1 LRKAWLSR
9 RFHGEKSPRRF
20 SNEPSTQ
27 GIFMTSPSAPSA
39 HRNRLA
45 GETSPYLLQHAAN
58 PVDWYPWGE
67 AALERARRENKP
79 ILLSI
84 GYSACHWCH
93 VMAHESFEDPATAAV
108 MNELF
113 VNIKVDRE
121 ERPDLDKIY
130 QLAQQMLTQRSGGW
144 PLTMFLAPGTQRPFF
159 GGTYFPKEP
168 RYGMPAFTDLL
179 RRVSE
184 FHRTHA
190 DDIAKQSEALQQA
203 FAEMSPPAASAATAL
218 TLAPLETARERLADE
233 FDAQFGGFGSAP
245 KFPHPTN
252 IDFLLRAW
260 RATAASD
267 APDLHSLYMAT
278 LTLQRMAEGGI
289 YDHLGGGFARYSVDQ
304 YWMIPHFEKMLYD
317 NGQLLRIYA
326 NAALA
331 TGDELFRRVATET
344 AEWII
349 RDLQAP
355 SGGYWSTL
363 DADSEGHEGKFYV
376 WDADEVR
383 ALLPAL
389 AYEALARRFGLDR
402 EPNFEGKW
410 HLHAYATEQEVA
422 TELGIDAVEVQR
434 RLAEAKQILL
444 AKRNTRVWPGR
455 DEKILTSWNGLAI
468 AGMAVAA
475 RVLGR
480 PDLAESAT
488 RAVDF
493 IRQHLFRDGRLL
505 AVYKDGK
512 SRFAAYLDDYA
523 FLLDALLELLQTRWR
538 SSDLQLAIALADALL
553 QHFSDAESGG
563 FYFTADDH
571 EQLIHRSKSFG
582 DEAVPAG
589 NAIAAQAL
597 TRLGLLLGETRYL
610 DAAARTLRAAWA
622 PVQHYPHAHASMLVA
637 LAEHLDPPEQVI
649 IRGPIDE
656 ATRWRDSVTK
666 KYSPMRQVFA
676 IEADAPGLPEALAA
690 KRALDGCV
698 AYVCRGMTCS
708 EPIRA
713 LAPLLALAG

>member
-1 LRKAWLSR
+1 
-9 RFHGEKSPRRF
+9 
-20 SNEPSTQ
+20 
-27 GIFMTSPSAPSA
+27 MTT

-45 GETSPYLLQHAAN
+45 GETSPYLLQHAGN
-58 PVDWYPWGE
+58 PVDWYPWSE
-67 AALERARRENKP
+67 EALERARADNKP

-93 VMAHESFEDPATAAV
+93 VMAHESFEDPASAAV

-179 RRVSE
+179 RRVSG
-184 FHRTHA
+184 FYRTHGE
-190 DDIAKQSEALQQA
+190 DIAKQSEALQQA
-203 FAEMSPPAASAATAL
+203 FAEMSPPAAAADTAL
-218 TLAPLETARERLADE
+218 TLAPLAAARERLADE
-233 FDAQFGGFGSAP
+233 FDAQFGGFGAAP

-252 IDFLLRAW
+252 IEFLLRQW

-267 APDLHSLYMAT
+267 TPDLHSLYMAT
-278 LTLQRMAEGGI
+278 LTLKRMAEGGI

-344 AEWII
+344 AEWIV
-349 RDLQAP
+349 RDMQAP

-376 WDADEVR
+376 WDAAEVR
-383 ALLPAL
+383 ALLSQPV
-389 AYEALARRFGLDR
+389 YEAFARRFGLDGTA
-402 EPNFEGKW
+402 NFEGKW
-410 HLHAYATEQEVA
+410 HLHAYRADEDIA
-422 TELGIDAVEVQR
+422 TELGIETAEVQR
-434 RLAEAKQILL
+434 RLAEARQILL
-444 AKRNTRVWPGR
+444 AKRNARVWPGR

-475 RVLGR
+475 RALGR
-480 PDLAESAT
+480 SDFAESAT

-493 IRQHLFRDGRLL
+493 IREHLFRDGRLL
-505 AVYKDGK
+505 AVHKDGQ

-538 SSDLQLAIALADALL
+538 SSDLQLATALADALL
-553 QHFSDAESGG
+553 QHFGDTENGG

-622 PVQHYPHAHASMLVA
+622 PLQHYPHAHASMLVA

-649 IRGPIDE
+649 IRGPRDE
-656 ATRWRDSVTK
+656 AAGWRDTLAK

-676 IEADAPGLPEALAA
+676 IEAQAQGLPEMLAA
-690 KRALDGCV
+690 KRAMDATV
-698 AYVCRGMTCS
+698 AYVCRGTVCS

-713 LAPLLALAG
+713 LAALLALAG

>member
-1 LRKAWLSR
+1 MAT
-9 RFHGEKSPRRF
+9 H
-20 SNEPSTQ
+20 
-27 GIFMTSPSAPSA
+27 SAASS

-45 GETSPYLLQHAAN
+45 AETSPYLLQHAAN

-67 AALERARRENKP
+67 EALERARREDKP

-93 VMAHESFEDPATAAV
+93 VMAHESFEDAGSAAV

-179 RRVSE
+179 QRVSA
-184 FHRTHA
+184 FYRTHRE
-190 DDIAKQSEALQQA
+190 DIAKQSEALQQA
-203 FAEMSPPAASAATAL
+203 FAEMSPPAAPDDAPI
-218 TLAPLETARERLADE
+218 TLAPLATAREKLAAE
-233 FDAQFGGFGSAP
+233 FDPQFGGFGAAP

-252 IDFLLRAW
+252 IEFLLRQW

-267 APDLHSLYMAT
+267 SPDLHSLYMGT
-278 LTLQRMAEGGI
+278 LTLKRMAEGGI

-326 NAALA
+326 NAARA
-331 TGDELFRRVATET
+331 TGDELFRRVTTET
-344 AEWII
+344 AEWIV

-355 SGGYWSTL
+355 GGGYWSTL

-376 WDADEVR
+376 WDR
-383 ALLPAL
+383 AEAQELLPAPVY
-389 AYEALARRFGLDR
+389 AAFARRFGLDG

-410 HLHAYATEQEVA
+410 HLHAYRSEEEIA
-422 TELGIDAVEVQR
+422 TELEIDATEVQS
-434 RLAEAKQILL
+434 RLAAARRILL
-444 AKRNTRVWPGR
+444 SKRNARVWPGR

-480 PDLAESAT
+480 PDFADSAT

-493 IRQHLFRDGRLL
+493 IRRELFRDGRLL
-505 AVYKDGK
+505 AVHKDGQ

-538 SSDLQLAIALADALL
+538 SSDLQLATALADALL
-553 QHFSDAESGG
+553 EHFTDREHGG

-589 NAIAAQAL
+589 NGVAAQAL

-622 PVQHYPHAHASMLVA
+622 PLERYPHAHASML
-637 LAEHLDPPEQVI
+637 
-649 IRGPIDE
+649 
-656 ATRWRDSVTK
+656 
-666 KYSPMRQVFA
+666 
-676 IEADAPGLPEALAA
+676 
-690 KRALDGCV
+690 
-698 AYVCRGMTCS
+698 
-708 EPIRA
+708 
-713 LAPLLALAG
+713 

>member
-1 LRKAWLSR
+1 MAM
-9 RFHGEKSPRRF
+9 H
-20 SNEPSTQ
+20 STL
-27 GIFMTSPSAPSA
+27 
-39 HRNRLA
+39 RNRLA

-67 AALERARRENKP
+67 EALELARRLDKP

-93 VMAHESFEDPATAAV
+93 VMAHESFEDAASAAV

-144 PLTMFLAPGTQRPFF
+144 PLTMFLAPQTQRPFF

-179 RRVSE
+179 GRVSE
-184 FHRTHA
+184 FYRTHR
-190 DDIAKQSEALQQA
+190 DDIARQSEALQQA
-203 FAEMSPPAASAATAL
+203 FAEMSPPAAPGDEPL
-218 TLAPLETARERLADE
+218 TLEPLAAARARLAEE
-233 FDAQFGGFGSAP
+233 FDSHFGGFGGAP

-252 IDFLLRAW
+252 LDFLLRQW

-267 APDLHSLYMAT
+267 TPDLHSLYMAT
-278 LTLQRMAEGGI
+278 LTLQRMAEGGL
-289 YDHLGGGFARYSVDQ
+289 YDQLGGGFARYSVDQ

-331 TGDELFRRVATET
+331 TGEELFRRVAAET
-344 AEWII
+344 ADWIV

-376 WDADEVR
+376 WDAAQVR
-383 ALLPAL
+383 ALVPAT
-389 AYEALARRFGLDR
+389 AYEAFARRFGLDQ
-402 EPNFEGKW
+402 PANFEGLW
-410 HLHAYATEQEVA
+410 HLHAYRPEDEIA
-422 TELGIDAVEVQR
+422 TELDIDAAELRR
-434 RLAEAKQILL
+434 RLDEARRILL
-444 AKRNTRVWPGR
+444 AERNRRVWPGR
-455 DEKILTSWNGLAI
+455 DEKVLTSWNGLAI
-468 AGMAVAA
+468 AGMATAA
-475 RVLGR
+475 RALAR
-480 PDLAESAT
+480 PDLAASAT

-493 IRQHLFRDGRLL
+493 IREQLWRDGRLL
-505 AVYKDGK
+505 AVHKDGQ
-512 SRFAAYLDDYA
+512 SRFPAYLDDYA
-523 FLLDALLELLQTRWR
+523 FLLDGLLELLQTRWR
-538 SSDLQLAIALADALL
+538 SSDLQLATALADTLL
-553 QHFSDAESGG
+553 AHFADSEQGG

-571 EQLIHRSKSFG
+571 EQLMHRSKSFG

-610 DAAARTLRAAWA
+610 DAAARTLRSAWT
-622 PVQHYPHAHASMLVA
+622 PLQHYPHAHASMLVA
-637 LAEHLDPPEQVI
+637 LAEHLDPPEIVI
-649 IRGPIDE
+649 IRGSPQE
-656 ATRWRDSVTK
+656 AAQWRDALTR
-666 KYSPMRQVFA
+666 KYSPGRLVFA
-676 IEADAPGLPEALAA
+676 IDADATALPPAIAD
-690 KRALDGCV
+690 KRALDGTV

-708 EPIRA
+708 APIRA